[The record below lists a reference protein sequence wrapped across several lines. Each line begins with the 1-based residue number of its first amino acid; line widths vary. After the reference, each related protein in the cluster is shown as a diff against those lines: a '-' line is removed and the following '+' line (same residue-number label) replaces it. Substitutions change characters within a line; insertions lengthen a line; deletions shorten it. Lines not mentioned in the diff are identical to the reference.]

1 MAHPGT
7 DNPLLRVH
15 CIMETPVLDERK
27 WAKVPTSPTDGV
39 LIDMED
45 TVAQSR
51 KLEGRDA
58 VVSSLA
64 NREYFGDRVLL
75 SRPNGLDTEWGLD
88 DTIALAKAGAENV
101 LLPMVTGPADV
112 LEYQRIF
119 HDHDADPNLL
129 PACETP
135 GGVANVEAMAAL
147 DRVTGFAFGE
157 GDFTA
162 AMGLQIFEPDGTLN
176 PLLPAARARVYT
188 AAAAT
193 NCAVFDI
200 PFLHDLK
207 DLDELRVRGSQLA
220 RMGATGLFALY
231 PPHADIINEIYAPN
245 PEAVEY
251 ARTIVEVFGK
261 AAADGNPAVQLPNG
275 KAILI
280 HDYKKAQGL
289 LARVGG

>member
-1 MAHPGT
+1 MAYPGN
-7 DNPLLRVH
+7 DNPLLQVH
-15 CIMETPVLDERK
+15 CIMETPVLDARK

-51 KLEGRDA
+51 KIEGREA
-58 VVSSLA
+58 VVKSLA
-64 NREYFGDRVLL
+64 NPEYFGDRVIL
-75 SRPNGLDTEWGLD
+75 SRPNGLDTEWGVD

-101 LLPMVTGPADV
+101 ILPMVNGPADV

-119 HDHDADPNLL
+119 HQHDADPNLL

-135 GGVANVEAMAAL
+135 GGVVNAEAMAVL
-147 DRVTGFAFGE
+147 DRVTGFAVGE
-157 GDFTA
+157 GDLTA
-162 AMGLQIFEPDGTLN
+162 YLGLQIFEPDGSLN
-176 PLLPAARARVYT
+176 PLLPPARARVYL
-188 AAAAT
+188 AAAAA

-207 DLDELRVRGSQLA
+207 DLDEFRVRGSELA

-231 PPHADIINEIYAPN
+231 PPHADVINEIYAVD

-251 ARTIVEVFGK
+251 ARTIVEVFEK
-261 AAADGNPAVQLPNG
+261 AAAEGNPAVQLPNG
-275 KAILI
+275 KAVLI

-289 LARVGG
+289 LSRAGG

>member
-1 MAHPGT
+1 MTYLGN
-7 DNPLLRVH
+7 DNPLLRLH

-45 TVAQSR
+45 TVAQAR
-51 KLEGRDA
+51 KIEGREA
-58 VVSSLA
+58 VVRSLA
-64 NREYFGDRVLL
+64 NAEYFGDRMLL
-75 SRPNGLDTEWGLD
+75 SRPNGLDTEWGVD

-129 PACETP
+129 PTCETP
-135 GGVANVEAMAAL
+135 GAVANVEALAAL

-157 GDFTA
+157 GDLTA
-162 AMGLQIFEPDGTLN
+162 YMGLQIFEPDGSLN
-176 PLLPAARARVYT
+176 PLLSAARARVYL
-188 AAAAT
+188 AAAGT

-207 DLDELRVRGSQLA
+207 DLHELRTRGSQLA

-231 PPHADIINEIYAPN
+231 PPHADVINEIYAPD
-245 PEAVEY
+245 PEAVEN
-251 ARTIVEVFGK
+251 ARTIVEVYEK
-261 AAADGNPAVQLPNG
+261 AAADGKPAVQLPNG
-275 KAILI
+275 KAVLI

-289 LARVGG
+289 LSRANG

>member
-1 MAHPGT
+1 MALLGK

-45 TVAQSR
+45 TVAQAR
-51 KLEGRDA
+51 KIEGREA
-58 VVSSLA
+58 VIASLA
-64 NREYFGDRVLL
+64 NRDYFGDRVLL
-75 SRPNGLDTEWGLD
+75 SRPNGLDTEWGRD
-88 DTIALAKAGAENV
+88 DTIALARAGAEDV

-135 GGVANVEAMAAL
+135 GAIANVEAIAAL
-147 DRVTGFAFGE
+147 DRVVGFAFGE
-157 GDFTA
+157 GDYTA
-162 AMGLQIFEPDGTLN
+162 YMGLQIFEPDGSLN

-188 AAAAT
+188 AAAAA
-193 NCAVFDI
+193 NCAMFDI
-200 PFLHDLK
+200 AFLHDLK

-231 PPHADIINEIYAPN
+231 PPHADVINEIYAPD
-245 PEAVEY
+245 PSALEY
-251 ARTIVEVFGK
+251 ARTIVEAFEK
-261 AAADGNPAVQLPNG
+261 AAAEGNPALQLPNG
-275 KAILI
+275 KAVLI
-280 HDYKKAQGL
+280 HDYKKAQGV
-289 LARVGG
+289 LARAGA